1 MIWQNDFGAKGNTEH
16 ETRKIWREN
25 MKSTVQLVCAVALI
39 AALLSGCRTRAR
51 NNTATNMTTQ
61 PTTMPTTAMT
71 TMPET
76 QVTTQPTTNTTT
88 ATTATTNPNNAATGD
103 DIIGENASRANPNAR
118 GGMTGQ
124 NGTGVAPGGATR

>member
-1 MIWQNDFGAKGNTEH
+1 
-16 ETRKIWREN
+16 

-39 AALLSGCRTRAR
+39 AVLLSGCRTRAR

-71 TMPET
+71 TIPET

-118 GGMTGQ
+118 GGMTEQ